1 VQRIT
6 LVVAILLHVALAVAA
21 TSVQEQ
27 KRKRRAT
34 TVAVVSEKKKA
45 PKPEDKPKPPPPPPP
60 APKAAPKAAPEPK
73 AEAAPEPAAEAPK
86 VASSEAAEPMS
97 SGLNL
102 SNDGPGMDMGGPAK
116 DPNAGRKD
124 PNAAD
129 AKPKAVKPVV
139 KTDGGQG
146 GAQGEQACTEEPTK
160 PEVISKVE
168 IEYTDQ
174 ARADGV
180 EGKLKLRLTIGS
192 SGDVTSVEVLA
203 SVNASLDAAAVATAR
218 QWRFKPAMRCGKP
231 FAGGTFVIAR
241 TFELGD

>member
-6 LVVAILLHVALAVAA
+6 LVIAILLHVALAIAA

-27 KRKRRAT
+27 KRRRRAT
-34 TVAVVSEKKKA
+34 QVAVVNEKKKEA
-45 PKPEDKPKPPPPPPP
+45 KKEEPKPPPPPPP
-60 APKAAPKAAPEPK
+60 APKAAPRVAPEPK
-73 AEAAPEPAAEAPK
+73 AEVAPTPAADAPK

-102 SNDGPGMDMGGPAK
+102 SNDGPGMDMGGPAR
-116 DPNAGRKD
+116 DPGAGRKD

-139 KTDGGQG
+139 KTPDGGG
-146 GAQGEQACTEEPTK
+146 GDKGEQACTEEPTR
-160 PEVISKVE
+160 PEAISKVE

-180 EGKLKLRLTIGS
+180 EGKLKLRVTISATGE
-192 SGDVTSVEVLA
+192 VTGVEVLA
-203 SVNASLDAAAVATAR
+203 SVQASLDAAAIASVK

-231 FAGGTFVIAR
+231 FSGGTYVIQR

>member
-1 VQRIT
+1 MQRIT
-6 LVVAILLHVALAVAA
+6 FIIAILLHVALAVAA
-21 TSVQEQ
+21 TNVQEQ

-34 TVAVVSEKKKA
+34 SVAVVGEKKKA
-45 PKPEDKPKPPPPPPP
+45 KPEDKPKPPPPPPP

-73 AEAAPEPAAEAPK
+73 AEAAPAPSAEAPK

-116 DPNAGRKD
+116 DPGAGRKD
-124 PNAAD
+124 PGPAE
-129 AKPKAVKPVV
+129 KPKAVKPVV
-139 KTDGGQG
+139 KSDSGGG
-146 GAQGEQACTEEPTK
+146 TQGEQACTEEPTK
-160 PEVISKVE
+160 PEVINKVE

-180 EGKLKLRLTIGS
+180 EGKLKLRLTIGA
-192 SGDVTSVEVLA
+192 SGDVTNVEVLA
-203 SVNASLDAAAVATAR
+203 SVNASLDAAAIATAK

>member
-6 LVVAILLHVALAVAA
+6 LVIAILLHVALAIAA
-21 TSVQEQ
+21 TNVQEQ

-34 TVAVVSEKKKA
+34 QVAVVNEKKKEA
-45 PKPEDKPKPPPPPPP
+45 KKEEPKPPPPPPP
-60 APKAAPKAAPEPK
+60 RPAAAPKAAPEPK

-86 VASSEAAEPMS
+86 VASSEASEPMS

-124 PNAAD
+124 PNAAE
-129 AKPKAVKPVV
+129 KPKAVKPVV
-139 KTDGGQG
+139 KSNDGGG
-146 GAQGEQACTEEPTK
+146 GDKGEQACTEEPTK
-160 PEVISKVE
+160 PEAISKVE

-180 EGKLKLRLTIGS
+180 EGKLKLRVTISATGE
-192 SGDVTSVEVLA
+192 VTSVEVLA
-203 SVNASLDAAAVATAR
+203 SVQPSLDAAAVASVK

-231 FAGGTFVIAR
+231 FSGGTYVIQR

>member
-1 VQRIT
+1 M
-6 LVVAILLHVALAVAA
+6 LHVALAVAA
-21 TSVQEQ
+21 TRVQEQ
-27 KRKRRAT
+27 KRRRRAT
-34 TVAVVSEKKKA
+34 TVAVVNEKKKEA
-45 PKPEDKPKPPPPPPP
+45 KPEDKPKPPPPPPP

-73 AEAAPEPAAEAPK
+73 AEAAPEPAEAPK
-86 VASSEAAEPMS
+86 VASSEATEPMS

-116 DPNAGRKD
+116 SPGAGRKD

-129 AKPKAVKPVV
+129 TKPKAVKPVV

-192 SGDVTSVEVLA
+192 SGDVTGVEVLA
-203 SVNASLDAAAVATAR
+203 SVNASLDAAAVATAK
-218 QWRFKPAMRCGKP
+218 QWRFKPAMKCGKP

>member
-6 LVVAILLHVALAVAA
+6 LVIAIFLHVALAVAA
-21 TSVQEQ
+21 TNVQEQ

-34 TVAVVSEKKKA
+34 SVAVVGEKKKP

-60 APKAAPKAAPEPK
+60 APKAAPRAAPEPK
-73 AEAAPEPAAEAPK
+73 AETAPAPSAEAPK
-86 VASSEAAEPMS
+86 VASSEASETMS

-124 PNAAD
+124 PNAAET
-129 AKPKAVKPVV
+129 KPKAVKPVV
-139 KTDGGQG
+139 KTDSGGG
-146 GAQGEQACTEEPTK
+146 SQGEQACTEEPTK
-160 PEVISKVE
+160 PEVINKVE

-180 EGKLKLRLTIGS
+180 EGKLKLRLTIGA
-192 SGDVTSVEVLA
+192 SGDVTNVEVLA
-203 SVNASLDAAAVATAR
+203 SVNPSLDAAAIATAK